1 MQSSACAST
10 CICIDDMLALSLFT
24 SVSQH
29 VPTSACESVCMPVCV
44 CVCSCPRCALLISYQ
59 GSLFAG

>member
-10 CICIDDMLALSLFT
+10 CICIDDVLALSLFT

-44 CVCSCPRCALLISYQ
+44 CVCAAVPGVRY
-59 GSLFAG
+59 